1 MTTKKSPPSEH
12 FSPTKRLR
20 SFTHAFAG
28 LVHVFKTQHNMWIH
42 AAITAAVIAAAIFFH
57 ISLADWQILV
67 IAIILVW
74 AAEILNSAFEYLC
87 DVVTAEFHP
96 AIQKAKDIAAA
107 AVLVTAVGAAI
118 LGVTVFWPYISR

>member
-1 MTTKKSPPSEH
+1 MFSLDKRVKS
-12 FSPTKRLR
+12 FV
-20 SFTHAFAG
+20 HAFAG
-28 LVHVFKTQHNMWIH
+28 LAHVFKTQHNMWVH
-42 AAITAAVIAAAIFFH
+42 AGITAAVIAAGMFFH

-74 AAEILNSAFEYLC
+74 SAEIMNSAFEYLC

-118 LGVTVFWPYISR
+118 LGVTVFWPYISH